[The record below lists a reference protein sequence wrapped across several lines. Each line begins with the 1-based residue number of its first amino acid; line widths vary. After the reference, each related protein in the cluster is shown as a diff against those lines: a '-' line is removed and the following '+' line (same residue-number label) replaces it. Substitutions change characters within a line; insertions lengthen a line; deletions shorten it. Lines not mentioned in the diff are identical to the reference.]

1 MKCPKCK
8 EELAFSKS
16 ALSKMNNCPFC
27 GAELKKKN
35 EKKTKISASQAIK
48 SVIDDF
54 GVEVFNRENESR
66 LRKILMDWPE
76 EIALDRDRLLMLL
89 IKRIPQRL
97 CESLDLPKKERLP
110 VVLQS
115 VECLVNEFKFSQ
127 EVALEHVKL
136 FSDALGLD
144 SSIKIKEDIPTEFV
158 DPRDGEKYRLV
169 KIGKQLWFAENF
181 RHVCEGSTIYDG
193 NDLYWVKYG
202 CLYNHQSALDHC
214 PGGWRLPSE
223 QDFRNLLREAGN
235 NELSLMKWAKNGFD
249 KDIAGCDDLKFSMLP
264 GGCRSREGKYFMR
277 GQCSDG
283 FVNDDENVVES
294 AGRKGVLWLSSA
306 AKPLKYDPPKR
317 KRFMA
322 CKFYFDGP
330 LWGNKKEICSHLQQ
344 VGCEEDNYYSVRYVK
359 DI

>member
-76 EIALDRDRLLMLL
+76 EISLDRDRLLMLL

-181 RHVCEGSTIYDG
+181 RHVCDGSCIYKDQ
-193 NDLYWVKYG
+193 DLNWTKYG
-202 CLYNHQSALDHC
+202 CLYTHQSALDNC
-214 PGGWRLPSE
+214 PEGWRLPSD
-223 QDFRNLLREAGN
+223 QDFRQLIREAGN
-235 NELSLMKWAKNGFD
+235 NVLSLMKYAKNNAG
-249 KDIAGCDDLKFSMLP
+249 KDIVECDDLKFSMLP
-264 GGCRSREGKYFMR
+264 GGMLRHEIFGMHGKY
-277 GQCSDG
+277 
-283 FVNDDENVVES
+283 ES
-294 AGRKGVLWLSSA
+294 AGQIGVLWLSSKA
-306 AKPLKYDPPKR
+306 EMGCFKTCE
-317 KRFMA
+317 FH
-322 CKFYFDGP
+322 FDGP
-330 LWGNKKEICSHLQQ
+330 YFLAAVKGSHLDQPPK
-344 VGCEEDNYYSVRYVK
+344 GRDPKDYYSVRYVK
-359 DI
+359 DV